1 MYTEKNGRVWSSEEN
16 YLKTNFNERYNYC
29 SALALEDYAD
39 FNNKYEIFDDDA
51 FVLYE
56 QYVKT
61 YKSLTEK
68 EVLELTTTISK
79 KFDKLFDKLGIEK
92 FTFYDD
98 GDVEYI
104 WDWTKK
110 KK

>member
-1 MYTEKNGRVWSSEEN
+1 MYTDKNGNVWSSEEN
-16 YLKTNFNERYNYC
+16 YIRNNCNVRYNYC

-39 FNNKYEIFDDDA
+39 FNNKYEIFNDEA
-51 FVLYE
+51 FVSYE

-68 EVLELTTTISK
+68 ELLELTTTISK
-79 KFDKLFDKLGIEK
+79 KFDELFDKIGRDK
-92 FTFYDD
+92 FIFYDD

-104 WDWTKK
+104 WDWSKIK
-110 KK
+110 R